1 MCVWGKKGGRGG
13 GEERERERE
22 GYETFFHKHSA
33 GFELTELEAKRIVK
47 LEARPS

>member
-1 MCVWGKKGGRGG
+1 MCACGGRKE
-13 GEERERERE
+13 GEERRERERE

>member
-13 GEERERERE
+13 KRERE

>member
-1 MCVWGKKGGRGG
+1 MCACGGRKEGG
-13 GEERERERE
+13 KGRERERE

>member
-1 MCVWGKKGGRGG
+1 MRV
-13 GEERERERE
+13 GEERRERREERERE

>member
-1 MCVWGKKGGRGG
+1 MRVREERRERRRG
-13 GEERERERE
+13 RERERE